1 LSSADTTEAPA
12 ADAGEPEA
20 ETPRDEL
27 REGLLEVL
35 RGELG
40 DALVGHHIRPGDDL
54 WVRVSNE
61 AWTTAAEVA
70 SAKLTCNYFDFL
82 SAIDWLPS
90 PFGRDMDSEV
100 DTIVHGGKHKEPPP
114 MQTGY
119 AGGDTRMQVFC
130 RLYSITRH
138 LGLTL
143 KADVADDDPRIAT
156 LVPQFLGANWHER
169 ECSEMYGI
177 TFDGHPNLVKLYLP
191 GAFEGYPGRKD
202 FPLLSRRVKP
212 WPGIVDVEP
221 MPGEE
226 PAEGEGTAEEG
237 A

>member
-1 LSSADTTEAPA
+1 LSSAETAEAPA
-12 ADAGEPEA
+12 PDAGEPAAEA
-20 ETPRDEL
+20 PRDEL

-35 RGELG
+35 RAELG
-40 DALVGHHIRPGDDL
+40 DALVESHIRPGDDL
-54 WVRVSNE
+54 WVRVANE
-61 AWTTAAEVA
+61 AWTAAA
-70 SAKLTCNYFDFL
+70 DAAAGKLTCTYFDFL

-100 DTIVHGGKHKEPPP
+100 DTIVHGGKQKELPP
-114 MQTGY
+114 MQSGY
-119 AGGDTRMQVFC
+119 AGGDTRLQVFC

-138 LGLTL
+138 VGLTL

-156 LVPQFLGANWHER
+156 LVPRFSGANWHER
-169 ECSEMYGI
+169 ETWEMYGI
-177 TFDGHPNLVKLYLP
+177 DFVGHPQLVHLYLP
-191 GAFEGYPGRKD
+191 GGFEGHPGRKD

-226 PAEGEGTAEEG
+226 PAEGEATAEEG